1 MPRYFFDIKN
11 GHRLIDPAGLDCR
24 DDQEANS
31 QAIIIAGQIAADAPE
46 TSAARHVAIL
56 DSERKEIDKVP
67 VKQQRTIE
75 SAVQALR
82 EAHAK
87 EAGH

>member
-24 DDQEANS
+24 DDEEAMD
-31 QAIIIAGQIAADAPE
+31 QAIIIARQIAADAPE
-46 TSAARHVAIL
+46 TSAVRQVAIL
-56 DSERKEIDKVP
+56 DSERQEIGQVP
-67 VKQQRTIE
+67 VQQRSLE
-75 SAVQALR
+75 SVVQALR
-82 EAHAK
+82 DAHAK